1 MALCL
6 DGSRRIL
13 RSLGARARRSTA
25 SLALCAAVGA
35 TGCGRADT
43 TPDAVPGPGPQT
55 TAPVADIVD
64 PCPEQAPAPHPLPGV
79 ADRHRSLAFWLERT
93 AQVADLDEVLLDAS
107 AIDAFNTG
115 LANSDIPLVRYD
127 LRDDPTSLRAS
138 VADRLAYVD
147 ERFDAQTYVQH
158 DGAPVDPAWRAL
170 MTIPDA
176 WVGTQTLHVTTAPTQ
191 VRCAPIDGS
200 FYTTSL
206 DLRFDRNNCST
217 LDAQEPVQLLGTW
230 PNGMRLVRSTYT
242 LGWLPP
248 AAPLSPELDAEVAF
262 TVLSAARVRPVRPIE
277 TNGVT
282 LTPDTFVPRVDEET
296 AWVATPDGMRLWTLT
311 GQAVEPVGGPLTRR
325 ALLTEAFR
333 HIDEPYG
340 WGGQDGG
347 RDCSRFVMDAFE
359 RFGIHLPRFSAH
371 QAAAGSFVIDVE
383 GVESEQEKLLL
394 IDAALRRGAVLLHFP
409 GHIMVYLG
417 RDDAGRPMALHSF
430 AEYLEV
436 CEEAPL
442 DPTRA
447 PETLREVDRVTVSD
461 LELGRGTSR
470 TAFIERI
477 TRITVIGGTPGPE
490 LRGAATYRSA
500 SRARS
505 PSADTCPNDP
515 RLFTIT
521 TPRQPNARQTFAVLG
536 TSSEELGPLRA
547 TFVDPD
553 GAVHEPA
560 VETWGSGPFTWYAEL
575 PDAPQTGAWEVWL
588 GDGARVADCQRVDVR
603 ARRPE
608 ASSSDGA
615 VWTNRNRWSEDTE
628 NLYAAF
634 VERLFAYPI
643 EDDLTWT
650 SLHDLVRN
658 AELNVLHDYY
668 GQQEDDALRLEPDCA
683 DLPYMLR
690 AYFAWKVG
698 LPFGFR
704 ACSRGRAGRPP
715 TCRDLA
721 TNLETRTTSDDVA
734 AFDAFARRR
743 VRNGV
748 HSASGRTAPT
758 DDETDYYPVA
768 LTREALRP
776 GTLYADP
783 YGHLL
788 VIAGWIPQG
797 VGNYGILVGAD
808 AQPDGTV
815 GRRRFWRGSFLFSP
829 ETTDVGA
836 GFKAFRPVVV
846 ENGIARTMTNRELR
860 DAPGFAPY
868 SLVQY
873 EGSTDDFYSR
883 MEAIINPRPLDPLAL
898 LGTLVD
904 ALDESVSRR
913 VNSVDNGEQFMAGR
927 APIDMPTG
935 YAIFETSGP
944 WEDYSTPSRDM
955 RLLISID
962 TVVQFP
968 GRVRAAPERYGIR
981 ASEVDAAVAE
991 VEARLA
997 AELDARTFAY
1007 TRTDG
1012 STQTLRLADVVER
1025 APRFE
1030 LAYNPND
1037 CPEIRWGAAPESPE
1051 MSTCRRRAPAAQAER
1066 MRSYQSWFTDRQRPP
1081 R

>member
-1 MALCL
+1 V
-6 DGSRRIL
+6 
-13 RSLGARARRSTA
+13 LGA
-25 SLALCAAVGA
+25 ALVVLH
-35 TGCGRADT
+35 CGRPETPPDDT
-43 TPDAVPGPGPQT
+43 LDLLPPPAEAMPAVDL
-55 TAPVADIVD
+55 A
-64 PCPEQAPAPHPLPGV
+64 CPAQVPAPHPLPGV
-79 ADRHRSLAFWLERT
+79 ADRHRTLAFWLEQT
-93 AQVADLDEVLLDAS
+93 AHIADLDEVLLDDE
-107 AIDAFNTG
+107 AIAAFNAG

-127 LRDDPTSLRAS
+127 LGDDPSALRSS
-138 VADRLAYVD
+138 VEDRLAYVND
-147 ERFDAQTYVQH
+147 RFESATYVQR
-158 DGAPVDPAWRAL
+158 DGSAVDASWREQ
-170 MTIPDA
+170 MTTPSGWA
-176 WVGTQTLHVTTAPTQ
+176 GAGTIHVTTAPAQ
-191 VRCAPIDGS
+191 VRCAPLDAS
-200 FYTTSL
+200 FYTPTL

-217 LDAQEPVQLLGTW
+217 LDAQEPVQLLGAW
-230 PNGMRLVRSTYT
+230 PNGMRLVRGTYT

-248 AAPLSPELDAEVAF
+248 EAPLSPALDAEVAF
-262 TVLSAARVRPVRPIE
+262 AVLHAPRVRPVRE
-277 TNGVT
+277 TQTHGVT
-282 LTPDTFVPRVDEET
+282 LTPDTEVPRADAT
-296 AWVATPDGMRLWTLT
+296 NAWVATPEGMRLWALSSE
-311 GQAVEPVGGPLTRR
+311 AVEPVAGPLTRR

-333 HIDEPYG
+333 HLDEPYG

-347 RDCSRFVMDAFE
+347 RDCSRFVMDTFE
-359 RFGIHLPRFSAH
+359 RFGIGLPRFSAH

-394 IDAALRRGAVLLHFP
+394 IDAAARRGAVLLHFP
-409 GHIMVYLG
+409 GHIMFYLG
-417 RDDAGRPMALHSF
+417 RDDSGRPMALHSF

-436 CEEAPL
+436 CEEPPL
-442 DPTRA
+442 DPERA

-477 TRITVIGGTPGPE
+477 TKITVIGGTPGPE
-490 LRGAATYRSA
+490 LRGAASYRSA
-500 SRARS
+500 SRARAAS
-505 PSADTCPNDP
+505 DGECPNDP
-515 RLFTIT
+515 RVFTIT
-521 TPRQPNARQTFAVLG
+521 TPRQPNARQSLAVLG

-547 TFVDPD
+547 TFIDPD
-553 GAVHEPA
+553 GVVYEPE
-560 VETWGSGPFTWYAEL
+560 VETWGTGPFTWYAEL
-575 PDAPQTGAWEVWL
+575 PEPPRTGAWEVWL
-588 GDGARVADCQRVDVR
+588 GDGGRVADCQRVDVR

-608 ASSSDGA
+608 ASSGTGA
-615 VWTNRNRWSEDTE
+615 VWTNRNRWSEDME
-628 NLYAAF
+628 NLYASF

-643 EDDLTWT
+643 DEDLTWT
-650 SLHDLVRN
+650 SLHELVRN
-658 AELNVLHDYY
+658 ADLNVLYDYY
-668 GQQEDDALRLEPDCA
+668 GQQEDEALRLEPDCA

-721 TNLETRTTSDDVA
+721 TNLEDRTTADDVA

-743 VRNGV
+743 IRNGV
-748 HSASGRTAPT
+748 HSASGRTAPD

-788 VIAGWIPQG
+788 IIAGWIPQG

-829 ETTDVGA
+829 DTTDVGA

-846 ENGIARTMTNRELR
+846 EQGVPRTLTNRELR

-873 EGSTDDFYSR
+873 EGSTDAFYDR

-904 ALDESVSRR
+904 ALEESVSRR
-913 VNSVDNGEQFMAGR
+913 VNSVDNGERFMAGR
-927 APIDMPTG
+927 GPIDMPTG

-944 WEDYSTPSRDM
+944 WEDFSTPSRDM

-968 GRVRAAPERYGIR
+968 ARVRASPERYGI
-981 ASEVDAAVAE
+981 AADGVEAAVAE
-991 VEARLA
+991 VEALLARELA
-997 AELDARTFAY
+997 AREFSY

-1012 STQTLRLADVVER
+1012 SSQSLRLADVVER

-1030 LAYNPND
+1030 MAYNPND
-1037 CPEIRWGAAPESPE
+1037 CPEVRWAAAPDSEE
-1051 MSTCRRRAPAAQAER
+1051 MATCRRRAPAAQAER
-1066 MRSYQSWFTDRQRPP
+1066 MRSYRPWFTERQRPP